1 MSDLISLIAKF
12 GWLPVLLGV
21 AIYIILRGRVQFPL
35 PAKVNVASVSS
46 FQAGGESGRGLS
58 LAM

>member
-21 AIYIILRGRVQFPL
+21 AIYIILRGEFNFRYPR
-35 PAKVNVASVSS
+35 K
-46 FQAGGESGRGLS
+46 
-58 LAM
+58 